1 MNATE
6 HRLLVHEGT
15 FAVLGA
21 SGDVTAPPGWALP
34 SAQSEG
40 AVPEGLFVRDARHL
54 SRWQLTVDGSS
65 PAVLAP
71 AGDENGTAV
80 LTPHGTREE
89 PPAYTV
95 FREQAV
101 TRGELVERIRLTSNL
116 GEATAARLTLTADAD
131 FADQFEL
138 RSDHRWYDKPHTVRT
153 HEVRPDGVEFG
164 YRRGEWHSRTV
175 ITAEPAPESVE
186 ETGSSARQLGWLLKL
201 PPHGTAELALRVTAL
216 PHGTGPHPDTAG
228 PETAGPGTG
237 QDAEQGGGQKTGRDG
252 TAADRTPVDPAAVRA
267 RLRAGSDEFVSAEP
281 LPSRHTE
288 LPQLARACE
297 QGLEDLAG
305 LRVAAHGPDGEELL
319 VPGAGVPWFLTL
331 FGRDSLL
338 TSLFALPYR
347 PRLAESTLLALAATQ
362 AQSEEPERL
371 AQSGKIVHEVRH
383 GELAHFGQV
392 PYGRYYG
399 SVDATPLFLIL
410 LGAYTEELEKR
421 QQGQDTNGEQGDG
434 GCAPLARRLEAH
446 ARAAVDW
453 MFTHGGLD
461 DHGYLAYHAHEG
473 GLANQNWK
481 DSPGAVCAADGTRP
495 TGAVMVAEVQGY
507 AYDALCRTARL
518 ARTAWQDEALAE
530 RLDTAAAALRERFAS
545 DFWTPDEDFPLLA
558 LDDTGMRADALAS
571 DAGHLLWSGILGQ
584 EAGERVGRRLLEE
597 DFFSGWGVRTLAAG
611 QAPYHPLSYHR
622 GSIWPQDNAVIAL
635 GLARYGLREEARR
648 LAAGMTE
655 AAARQNYRLPEVLA
669 GYGRA
674 EHPDPV
680 PYPHA
685 CSPQAW
691 AAATPLAL
699 LTAVGDAAGV

>member
-1 MNATE
+1 VNATE

-15 FAVLGA
+15 FAVLGP
-21 SGDVTAPPGWALP
+21 SGDVSGPPGWALP

-40 AVPEGLFVRDARHL
+40 TVPEGLFVRDARHL

-65 PAVLAP
+65 PAVLVP
-71 AGDENGTAV
+71 ASHSPDSCFGGTAV

-101 TRGELVERIRLTSNL
+101 VSGELTERIRLTSNL
-116 GEATAARLTLTADAD
+116 GEATTARLTLTADAD

-138 RSDHRWYDKPHTVRT
+138 RSDHRSYDKRHTVRT

-164 YRRGEWHSRTV
+164 YRRGEWHSRTT
-175 ITAEPAPESVE
+175 ITAEPPPAGVD

-201 PPHGTAELALRVTAL
+201 PPHGTAELTLRVTAH
-216 PHGTGPHPDTAG
+216 PHGAPKRRATAG
-228 PETAGPGTG
+228 APPGAAPADLTAWLKSRT
-237 QDAEQGGGQKTGRDG
+237 DAFT
-252 TAADRTPVDPAAVRA
+252 
-267 RLRAGSDEFVSAEP
+267 SAEP
-281 LPSRHTE
+281 VPSRLTDWPE
-288 LPQLARACE
+288 LARACE
-297 QGLEDLAG
+297 QGLTDLAG
-305 LRVAAHGPDGEELL
+305 LRVTARGPDGEELL
-319 VPGAGVPWFLTL
+319 IPGAGVPWFLTL

-338 TSLFALPYR
+338 TSLFALPCR
-347 PRLAESTLLALAATQ
+347 PQLAEHTLLALAATQ
-362 AQSEEPERL
+362 AREEEPERL
-371 AQSGKIVHEVRH
+371 AQPGKIVHEVRS

-399 SVDATPLFLIL
+399 SVDSTPLFLIL
-410 LGAYTEELEKR
+410 LAAYTE
-421 QQGQDTNGEQGDG
+421 QQGGNGDG
-434 GCAPLARRLEAH
+434 DDGDGDRERAPLAARLEPQ

-461 DHGYLAYHAHEG
+461 EHGYLAYHAHEG

-481 DSPGAVCAADGTRP
+481 DSPGAVCTADGTRP
-495 TGAVMVAEVQGY
+495 KGAVMVAEVQGY

-518 ARTAWQDEALAE
+518 ARTVWKDDAYADRLAK
-530 RLDTAAAALRERFAS
+530 AAAALRERFES
-545 DFWTPDEDFPLLA
+545 DFWMPGRNFPLLA
-558 LDDTGMRADALAS
+558 LDDGGTRADALAS

-584 EAGERVGRRLLEE
+584 EAGEQVGRRLMED
-597 DFFSGWGVRTLAAG
+597 DFFSGWGVRTLASG

-635 GLARYGLREEARR
+635 GLARYGLHDEART
-648 LAAGMTE
+648 LAAGMVE

-669 GYGRA
+669 GYSRSD
-674 EHPDPV
+674 HPDPV

-699 LTAVGDAAGV
+699 LTAVGDAPGT

>member
-15 FAVLGA
+15 FAVLGP
-21 SGDVTAPPGWALP
+21 SGDVSGPPGRFLS

-40 AVPEGLFVRDARHL
+40 TVPEGLFVRDARHL

-65 PAVLAP
+65 PAVLVSASEGG
-71 AGDENGTAV
+71 AAV

-101 TRGELVERIRLTSNL
+101 VRGELTERIRLTSNL
-116 GEATAARLTLTADAD
+116 GEATTARLTLTADAD

-138 RSDHRWYDKPHTVRT
+138 RSDHRSYDKPHSVRT
-153 HEVRPDGVEFG
+153 HEVLPDGVEFG
-164 YRRGEWHSRTV
+164 YRRGEWHSRTS
-175 ITAEPAPESVE
+175 ITADPAPLTVE
-186 ETGSSARQLGWLLKL
+186 ETGSSARQLSWLLEL
-201 PPHGTAELALRVTAL
+201 PPHGTAELTLRVTAH
-216 PHGTGPHPDTAG
+216 PHGAPVHGGPATVRGGSASAPAG
-228 PETAGPGTG
+228 
-237 QDAEQGGGQKTGRDG
+237 
-252 TAADRTPVDPAAVRA
+252 DPAAAVSWLRA
-267 RLRAGSDEFVSAEP
+267 RTEEFTSAEP
-281 LPSRHTE
+281 VPSRLTDWPE
-288 LPQLARACE
+288 LARACE
-297 QGLEDLAG
+297 QGLADLAG
-305 LRVAAHGPDGEELL
+305 LRVTARGPEGEELL
-319 VPGAGVPWFLTL
+319 IPGAGVPWFLTL

-347 PRLAESTLLALAATQ
+347 PQLAGPTLLALAASQ
-362 AQSEEPERL
+362 AREEEPGRL
-371 AQSGKIVHEVRH
+371 AQPGKIVHELRH

-399 SVDATPLFLIL
+399 SVDSTPLFLIL
-410 LGAYTEELEKR
+410 LGAYSEQLR
-421 QQGQDTNGEQGDG
+421 GNGAGTPDDG
-434 GCAPLARRLEAH
+434 TGSPGGTGLARRLEPH

-461 DHGYLAYHAHEG
+461 EHGYLAYHAHEG

-481 DSPGAVCAADGTRP
+481 DSPGAVCTADGTRP

-507 AYDALCRTARL
+507 AYDALCRTAGL
-518 ARTAWQDEALAE
+518 ARTVWQDEAYAE
-530 RLDTAAAALRERFAS
+530 RLSKAAAALRERFEA
-545 DFWTPDEDFPLLA
+545 DFWMPEQDFPLLA
-558 LDDTGMRADALAS
+558 LTGGAPGRNPAQGGRADILAS
-571 DAGHLLWSGILGQ
+571 NAGHLLWSGILGQ
-584 EAGERVGRRLLEE
+584 EAGERVGRRLLRE
-597 DFFSGWGVRTLAAG
+597 DFFSGWGVRTVAAG

-635 GLARYGLREEARR
+635 GLARYGLHEEART
-648 LAAGMTE
+648 LAGGMVE

-669 GYGRA
+669 GYGRGD
-674 EHPDPV
+674 HPDPV

-699 LTAVGDAAGV
+699 LTAVGDAPGT

>member
-15 FAVLGA
+15 FAVLGP
-21 SGDVTAPPGWALP
+21 SGDVTGPWAPP
-34 SAQSEG
+34 SVQSEG
-40 AVPEGLFVRDARHL
+40 AVPEGLFVHDARHL
-54 SRWQLTVDGSS
+54 SRWQLTVDGFS
-65 PAVLAP
+65 PAVLVP
-71 AGDENGTAV
+71 ASDTTGTAV

-101 TRGELVERIRLTSNL
+101 VRGELTERIRLTSNL
-116 GEATAARLTLTADAD
+116 GEATTARLTVTADAD

-175 ITAEPAPESVE
+175 ITADPAPGAVE
-186 ETGSSARQLGWLLKL
+186 ETGSSARQLGWQLRL
-201 PPHGTAELALRVTAL
+201 PPHGTAELTLRVTAL
-216 PHGTGPHPDTAG
+216 PHGADTRPAGSGGP
-228 PETAGPGTG
+228 
-237 QDAEQGGGQKTGRDG
+237 DA
-252 TAADRTPVDPAAVRA
+252 ALA
-267 RLRAGSDEFVSAEP
+267 RLRADAEEFVSADP
-281 LPSRHTE
+281 VPSRLTG

-297 QGLEDLAG
+297 QGLADLAG
-305 LRVAAHGPDGEELL
+305 LRVAARGPDGEELL

-347 PRLAESTLLALAATQ
+347 PGLAESTLLALAATQ
-362 AQSEEPERL
+362 ADEEEPERL
-371 AQSGKIVHEVRH
+371 AQPGKIVHEVRQ

-399 SVDATPLFLIL
+399 SVDSTPLFLIL
-410 LGAYTEELEKR
+410 LGAYTERLRE
-421 QQGQDTNGEQGDG
+421 QGAGTNGGTG
-434 GCAPLARRLEAH
+434 GGTGGGTSLARRLEAH

-453 MFTHGGLD
+453 MFTHGGLQE
-461 DHGYLAYHAHEG
+461 HGYLAYHAHEG

-507 AYDALCRTARL
+507 AYDALRRTADL
-518 ARTAWQDEALAE
+518 ARTEWQDEACAE
-530 RLDTAAAALRERFAS
+530 RLSKAAEALRERFEA
-545 DFWTPDEDFPLLA
+545 DFWMPEQDFPLLA

-571 DAGHLLWSGILGQ
+571 DAGHLLWSGILTQ
-584 EAGERVGRRLLEE
+584 ERGERVGRRLLEE
-597 DFFSGWGVRTLAAG
+597 DFFSGWGVRTLATG

-635 GLARYGLREEARR
+635 GLARYGLHEEART

-669 GYGRA
+669 GYGRT
-674 EHPDPV
+674 EHPEPV

-699 LTAVGDAAGV
+699 LTAVGEAPGS

>member
-15 FAVLGA
+15 FAVLGP
-21 SGDVTAPPGWALP
+21 SGDISGPPGWALP

-40 AVPEGLFVRDARHL
+40 TVPEGLFVRDARHL

-65 PAVLAP
+65 PAVLVP
-71 AGDENGTAV
+71 ASDSNGTAV

-101 TRGELVERIRLTSNL
+101 VSGEFTERIRLTSNL
-116 GEATAARLTLTADAD
+116 GEATTARLTLTADAD

-138 RSDHRWYDKPHTVRT
+138 RSDHRSYDKPHTVRT
-153 HEVRPDGVEFG
+153 HEVHPDGVEFG
-164 YRRGEWHSRTV
+164 YRRGEWHSRTTL
-175 ITAEPAPESVE
+175 TAEPHPMTVE
-186 ETGSSARQLGWLLKL
+186 ETGSSARQLGWLLEL
-201 PPHGTAELALRVTAL
+201 PPHGTAELTLRVTAH
-216 PHGTGPHPDTAG
+216 PHGA
-228 PETAGPGTG
+228 PERR
-237 QDAEQGGGQKTGRDG
+237 E
-252 TAADRTPVDPAAVRA
+252 AADVPDGDPAAVTSWLKSRT
-267 RLRAGSDEFVSAEP
+267 DEFTSADP
-281 LPSRHTE
+281 VPSRLTDW
-288 LPQLARACE
+288 PKLARACE
-297 QGLEDLAG
+297 QGLADLAG
-305 LRVAAHGPDGEELL
+305 LRVKARGPDGEQLL
-319 VPGAGVPWFLTL
+319 IPGAGVPWFLTL

-347 PRLAESTLLALAATQ
+347 PQLAEPTLLALAATQ
-362 AQSEEPERL
+362 AREDEPERL
-371 AQSGKIVHEVRH
+371 AQPGKIVHEVRH

-399 SVDATPLFLIL
+399 SVDSTPLFLIL
-410 LGAYTEELEKR
+410 LGAYSELTREKDNL
-421 QQGQDTNGEQGDG
+421 QDQESERP
-434 GCAPLARRLEAH
+434 PLARRLEPH

-461 DHGYLAYHAHEG
+461 EHGYLAYHAHEG

-481 DSPGAVCAADGTRP
+481 DSPGAVCSTDGTRP

-507 AYDALCRTARL
+507 AYDALCRTAEL
-518 ARTAWQDEALAE
+518 ARTVWQDEAYAE
-530 RLDTAAAALRERFAS
+530 RLSKAAAALRERFES
-545 DFWTPDEDFPLLA
+545 DFWMPEENFPLLA
-558 LDDTGMRADALAS
+558 LAEGTSGRGPGDGMRADALAS
-571 DAGHLLWSGILGQ
+571 NAGHLLWSGILGQ
-584 EAGERVGRRLLEE
+584 EAGEQVGRRLMAD
-597 DFFSGWGVRTLAAG
+597 DFFSGWGVRTLASG

-635 GLARYGLREEARR
+635 GLARYGMHEEART
-648 LAAGMTE
+648 LATGMVE

-669 GYGRA
+669 GYGRTD
-674 EHPDPV
+674 HPDPV

-699 LTAVGDAAGV
+699 LTAVGGAPGT